1 MPATAA
7 ATPSPLAKREDAII
21 RRALSIL
28 ESRQRAVGV
37 QLDSPQSVRAFLRLK
52 LADSDR
58 EQFGVLFLDAQNH
71 LLSFEILFVG
81 TLAQTAV
88 YPREVAKRA
97 LALGAQGVI
106 LSHNHPSGVCEPS
119 QGDEYLTQSLKA
131 TLKMLDVVVLD
142 HIVVSRVGSVSM
154 AERGLV

>member
-7 ATPSPLAKREDAII
+7 TTPSPLAKREDAII

-106 LSHNHPSGVCEPS
+106 LSHNHPSGVAEPS
-119 QGDEYLTQSLKA
+119 RADEALTSSLKQA
-131 TLKMLDVVVLD
+131 LALVDVKVLD
-142 HIVVSRVGSVSM
+142 HFIVGKGSPYSF
-154 AERGLV
+154 AEAGLL